1 LNEGSSS
8 SGAKSIP
15 LLTATFIVISNMIG
29 TGIFTSLGYQ
39 VGGLPSGFVILFLWL
54 IGGICAFCG
63 AVSYAELA
71 AALPRSGGE
80 YHFLSRTYHPAV
92 GFVSGFL
99 SVTVGFAAPIALAA
113 MAFAKYFA
121 DFTPG
126 ASPLLVSI
134 AIATLATA
142 VHLRSVI
149 FGARFQNVATI
160 FKLSLILIFIGAGLF
175 ASAHVEP
182 LTFLPKPGDSQ
193 LVTSAPFAISLV
205 YVMYS
210 YTGWNASTY
219 IIGEVRDPSRNIPLS
234 AAIGSSLVTLLYLAL
249 NAVFLH
255 VAPLEALERG
265 KPDVGHV
272 AAQYIFGENGGHI
285 MAGLICIGLVS
296 SISAMTWIG
305 PRVAMA
311 MGEDCHT
318 LRFLGQKNV
327 NGVPSRAILLQFVIV
342 VALLISASFEMV
354 LTYVQFS
361 LSLCSFL
368 TVLGVIVLRWR
379 RPDLA
384 RPYKA
389 WGYPVTPILFL
400 VITGWMLVFLLKS
413 KPQESLAGLATLLI
427 GLLVYFLS
435 PTRPQSESA

>member
-1 LNEGSSS
+1 
-8 SGAKSIP
+8 
-15 LLTATFIVISNMIG
+15 MIG
-29 TGIFTSLGYQ
+29 TGIFTSLGFQ

-71 AALPRSGGE
+71 ATLPRSGGE
-80 YHFLSRTYHPAV
+80 YHFLSRIYHPAV
-92 GFVSGFL
+92 GFLSGFL

-121 DFTPG
+121 GFTPG
-126 ASPLLVSI
+126 LSPLLLSI
-134 AIATLATA
+134 GIATFATL

-160 FKLSLILIFIGAGLF
+160 FKLALILIFIGAGLF
-175 ASAHVEP
+175 ASRHVEP
-182 LTFLPKPGDSQ
+182 LTFLPQPGDSA

-219 IIGEVRDPSRNIPLS
+219 IIGEIHNPARNVPLS
-234 AAIGSSLVTLLYLAL
+234 VAIGSGLVTLLYLAL

-255 VAPLEALERG
+255 VAPLGALDQQL
-265 KPDVGHV
+265 DVGHV
-272 AAQYIFGENGGHI
+272 AAKYIFGENGGHI

-305 PRVAMA
+305 PRVTMA
-311 MGEDCHT
+311 MGEDCHA
-318 LRFLGQKNV
+318 LRFLARKNA
-327 NGVPSRAILLQFVIV
+327 NGVPSRAIILQYLIV
-342 VALLISASFEMV
+342 VALLITSSFDRV

-368 TVLGVIVLRWR
+368 TVLGVIVLRWTQ
-379 RPDLA
+379 PDLA

-389 WGYPVTPILFL
+389 WGYPLTPIVFL
-400 VITGWMLVFLLKS
+400 AVSGWMLAFLLKS
-413 KPQESLAGLATLLI
+413 KPEESLAGLATLLV
-427 GLLVYFLS
+427 GLAVYFLS
-435 PTRPQSESA
+435 PTRPPSESA

>member
-71 AALPRSGGE
+71 ATLPRSGGE

-113 MAFAKYFA
+113 MAFAKYFT

-126 ASPLLVSI
+126 VSPLLVSI
-134 AIATLATA
+134 GIATLATA

-219 IIGEVRDPSRNIPLS
+219 IIGEVRDPSRNVPLS
-234 AAIGSSLVTLLYLAL
+234 VAIGSGLVTLLYLAL

-255 VAPLEALERG
+255 VAPLAALEG
-265 KPDVGHV
+265 KLDVGHV
-272 AAQYIFGENGGHI
+272 AAQYIFGEKGGHL

-305 PRVAMA
+305 PRVTMA

-342 VALLISASFEMV
+342 VALLISASFERV

-389 WGYPVTPILFL
+389 WGYPVTPVLFL